1 MITTNGA
8 LQYTLL
14 KYCFL
19 RLYLI
24 IFVLQDSVIH
34 FYQFILVCNDRGV
47 NVLGIELFLFL
58 CSQNRLVLNVR
69 IFSQCGRVQLH
80 VAWPGREQSSCHFI
94 GAFEQK
100 MFNRQMRGKRVNL
113 TLRSV
118 AWLKS
123 FPIRGIYFGLDGTVS
138 ALRTLAKYASLLRTI
153 CKTIFSVNSTRLI
166 RTPR

>member
-1 MITTNGA
+1 MMTTNGA

-24 IFVLQDSVIH
+24 IFVRQDSVIR
-34 FYQFILVCNDRGV
+34 FYQLILVCNDRGV

-69 IFSQCGRVQLH
+69 IFSQCGRVQFH

-94 GAFEQK
+94 GAFE
-100 MFNRQMRGKRVNL
+100 
-113 TLRSV
+113 
-118 AWLKS
+118 
-123 FPIRGIYFGLDGTVS
+123 
-138 ALRTLAKYASLLRTI
+138 
-153 CKTIFSVNSTRLI
+153 
-166 RTPR
+166 

>member
-34 FYQFILVCNDRGV
+34 FYQLILVCNDRGV

-69 IFSQCGRVQLH
+69 IFSQCGRVH
-80 VAWPGREQSSCHFI
+80 FDVALPGREQSSCHFI

-100 MFNRQMRGKRVNL
+100 VFNRQMSGKHFNL
-113 TLRSV
+113 SLRSV
-118 AWLKS
+118 ARLKS
-123 FPIRGIYFGLDGTVS
+123 FPIHGPDLFWIRWYSPRFTGT
-138 ALRTLAKYASLLRTI
+138 RQ
-153 CKTIFSVNSTRLI
+153 I
-166 RTPR
+166 RTPHYYGQFAGERKPTVFSLNSL